1 MSLGTHPGVEGR
13 SESRLR
19 ASRAEQRETISPV
32 SRPRVTDEDGIIIDW
47 RERPWGPG
55 RDIEFLRALLRR
67 YFFLRLNL
75 SFAVPPLAAGKSERD
90 RHRLQ
95 KRTPEEERENRRDG
109 IARQPRDRESDETH
123 LAEVRTITPLLLYSF
138 SSSPPPIPPLPC
150 RSSSSSFFLLPL
162 AFPFGFPPPTVLF
175 FCKARL
181 SEEPREVILY
191 TSSFSTRRGDRGSP
205 ARVALTYLS
214 GSSFPPL

>member
-1 MSLGTHPGVEGR
+1 MFCIGRENSPAGTGVSLGTHPGVEGR

-138 SSSPPPIPPLPC
+138 SSSPPPSPLSLPL
-150 RSSSSSFFLLPL
+150 FLLLLLPSPSRFPL
-162 AFPFGFPPPTVLF
+162 RLLPSHRFVL
-175 FCKARL
+175 L
-181 SEEPREVILY
+181 
-191 TSSFSTRRGDRGSP
+191 
-205 ARVALTYLS
+205 
-214 GSSFPPL
+214 